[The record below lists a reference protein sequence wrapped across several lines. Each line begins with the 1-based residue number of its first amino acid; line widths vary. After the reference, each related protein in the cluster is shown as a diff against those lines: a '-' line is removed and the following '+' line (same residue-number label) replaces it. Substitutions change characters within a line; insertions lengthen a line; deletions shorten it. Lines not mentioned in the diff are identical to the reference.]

1 MRSFFFLF
9 REFLVSLRHSRFLH
23 LTYGAQVTIS
33 LLVLGIFFV
42 LLVGGAIA
50 WKKLGDQMEIHVF
63 LKDDLSAK
71 QINLMELDIREM
83 EHVSKVTYRSK
94 EDALA
99 IFSSRSSTLELND
112 LLDNNPLPASY
123 VVQADA
129 PENIKYV
136 AEQCEKLTGTL
147 ATRYGSQVLEKYLKI
162 LLILIVICLIT
173 ISLLVLFTYSSIN
186 NIIALSVYARRTEI
200 RIMQLVGATWWFI
213 RWPFI
218 FEGIFFGFF
227 GASLAYLIILG
238 LLVSMKQAL
247 ALSDLSAAMP
257 SLGVDERF
265 LFLALASLLIGLG
278 VTVGFFGSL
287 KTVNNFLSRELELQL
302 ESIKVQRRLK

>member
-9 REFLVSLRHSRFLH
+9 REFVESLRHSRFLH

-50 WKKLGDQMEIHVF
+50 WKKLGDQLEIHVF

-71 QINLMELDIREM
+71 QINAMEQDIGNM
-83 EHVSKVTYRSK
+83 EFVRNVKFRSK
-94 EDALA
+94 DEALA
-99 IFSSRSSTLELND
+99 IFSARSSTLELND
-112 LLDNNPLPASY
+112 LLENNPLPASFVIQATDPEHIQD
-123 VVQADA
+123 VVA
-129 PENIKYV
+129 
-136 AEQCEKLTGTL
+136 QCEKLTGTL
-147 ATRYGSQVLEKYLKI
+147 ATRYGSQVVEKYLKI
-162 LLILIVICLIT
+162 LMILVIVCLIT

-218 FEGIFFGFF
+218 FEGIFFGFL
-227 GASLAYLIILG
+227 GASIAYLIIFA

-247 ALSDLSAAMP
+247 ALTDLAQAMP
-257 SLGVDERF
+257 SLGVDESY
-265 LFLALASLLIGLG
+265 LFLALAVLLVGLG
-278 VTVGFFGSL
+278 VLVGFFGSL

-302 ESIKVQRRLK
+302 ESIRVRKQLK